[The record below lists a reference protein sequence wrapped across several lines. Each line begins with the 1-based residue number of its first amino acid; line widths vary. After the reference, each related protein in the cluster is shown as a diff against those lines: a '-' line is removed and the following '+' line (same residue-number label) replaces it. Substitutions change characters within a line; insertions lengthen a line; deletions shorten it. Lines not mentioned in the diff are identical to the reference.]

1 MTVKLE
7 SASRPGQVVPNDGDV
22 TVVAGT
28 DQRANDTDR
37 RRSSM
42 RKAIDDI
49 SSLTESAEK
58 KKSFKGIRFQMKV
71 LFGLDVFFFAMVLLF
86 IIKMLTLSI
95 VLGLGFLCL
104 FGLLPEAVAL
114 YIHFLEL
121 RGIELTKVQVE
132 TAGIVDDVHFDL
144 VTSAIITA
152 ANVFCAVLIPVVE
165 KAFET

>member
-58 KKSFKGIRFQMKV
+58 KKAFKGIRFQMKV
-71 LFGLDVFFFAMVLLF
+71 LFGCVMIGRKVSFPMICSILAILARSFSVWEDSCLLF
-86 IIKMLTLSI
+86 PSSGDANRETSEDRSRRVGDNFRLLLVRRAPLT
-95 VLGLGFLCL
+95 
-104 FGLLPEAVAL
+104 
-114 YIHFLEL
+114 
-121 RGIELTKVQVE
+121 
-132 TAGIVDDVHFDL
+132 
-144 VTSAIITA
+144 
-152 ANVFCAVLIPVVE
+152 
-165 KAFET
+165 

>member
-1 MTVKLE
+1 MKLE

-71 LFGLDVFFFAMVLLF
+71 LFGLDVFLFAMVLLF

-114 YIHFLEL
+114 YTLP
-121 RGIELTKVQVE
+121 R
-132 TAGIVDDVHFDL
+132 
-144 VTSAIITA
+144 TSR
-152 ANVFCAVLIPVVE
+152 N
-165 KAFET
+165 